1 MKQCKDSDI
10 YIGWTTVTSNQD
22 AQVLCNKLV
31 QKGLVACAQVSQP
44 IQSIYQWN
52 GELKTEKEIKV
63 TLKFSAEK
71 VEEVTKTIVD
81 IHPYDLPQWVYLEAE
96 STTEYADWVDEQT
109 R

>member
-1 MKQCKDSDI
+1 MKQYKVGNV
-10 YIGWTTVTSNQD
+10 YIGWTTVSTDED

-31 QKGLVACAQVSQP
+31 EKKLVACAQVSQP

-52 GELKTEKEIKV
+52 GELKTEKEVKV

-71 VEEVTKTIVD
+71 VVELTKTIVD

>member
-31 QKGLVACAQVSQP
+31 QKGLVACAQISQP

-52 GELKTEKEIKV
+52 GEVKTEKEFKI
-63 TLKFSAEK
+63 TLKFTAEK
-71 VEEVTKTIVD
+71 VEEVTKEIVD
-81 IHPYDLPQWVYLEAE
+81 LHPYDLPQWVYLKVD
-96 STTEYADWVDEQT
+96 SNSEYAEWVWAQT
-109 R
+109 Q